1 MLMWFNKSV
10 IIINVMLKIL
20 DITSLRSIYIYI
32 YIFFFFNKFG
42 FRIGTNNPNISFTY
56 MYVHKN
62 GPK

>member
-1 MLMWFNKSV
+1 MLMWLNKNV

-32 YIFFFFNKFG
+32 YINKFG

>member
-10 IIINVMLKIL
+10 IIINVILKIL
-20 DITSLRSIYIYI
+20 DIMSLRYIYI
-32 YIFFFFNKFG
+32 YIFNKFG